1 MVGARWCVLSSTDK
15 TYFMDIKKLVGTAT
29 LALSLVAVSPALA
42 SSKGELRVEGSG
54 RSTSL
59 DAGIVVENG
68 DDSRGRGEDEVRG
81 RGSDDVRLETRSSS
95 SDERI
100 GHDSGDDDGDD
111 SILSDDRGGTST
123 VSGSRHD
130 ELEDIDDDHG
140 GRRSRTFGSIL
151 SDELARFGIGSTS
164 TMLSASTTVT
174 AEDRQDF
181 AEIFVNF
188 FAKIGGWFRGH
199 GGRSED

>member
-1 MVGARWCVLSSTDK
+1 
-15 TYFMDIKKLVGTAT
+15 MDIKKLVGTTT
-29 LALSLVAVSPALA
+29 LALSLMAVSPVFA
-42 SSKGELRVEGSG
+42 SSKGELHVEGGG
-54 RSTSL
+54 RSTSI
-59 DAGIVVENG
+59 DAGIVVEDG

-81 RGSDDVRLETRSSS
+81 RGSDDVRLETRSTS

-100 GHDSGDDDGDD
+100 GHDSGDDDD

-130 ELEDIDDDHG
+130 ELEDIGDDHG

-164 TMLSASTTVT
+164 AALSASTTVT

>member
-1 MVGARWCVLSSTDK
+1 
-15 TYFMDIKKLVGTAT
+15 MDIKKLVGTTT
-29 LALSLVAVSPALA
+29 LALSLMAVSPVLA
-42 SSKGELRVEGSG
+42 SSKGELHVEDGG
-54 RSTSL
+54 RSTSI
-59 DAGIVVENG
+59 DAGIVVEDG

-81 RGSDDVRLETRSSS
+81 RGSDDVRVETRSSS

-100 GHDSGDDDGDD
+100 GHDLNDD
-111 SILSDDRGGTST
+111 SDDSSLLDDRRGTST

-130 ELEDIDDDHG
+130 ELEDIGDDHG
-140 GRRSRTFGSIL
+140 GRRVRSFGSIL
-151 SDELARFGIGSTS
+151 TEELSRFGFGTTS
-164 TMLSASTTVT
+164 AAVSASSTVS
-174 AEDRQDF
+174 AEDRADF

>member
-1 MVGARWCVLSSTDK
+1 
-15 TYFMDIKKLVGTAT
+15 MDIKKLVGTTT
-29 LALSLVAVSPALA
+29 LALSLMAVSPVLA
-42 SSKGELRVEGSG
+42 SSKGELHVEGGG
-54 RSTSL
+54 RSTSI
-59 DAGIVVENG
+59 DAGIVVEDG

-81 RGSDDVRLETRSSS
+81 RGSDDVRLETRSTS

-100 GHDSGDDDGDD
+100 GHDSGDDEDDD
-111 SILSDDRGGTST
+111 SIMSDDRGGTST

-130 ELEDIDDDHG
+130 ELEDIGDDHG
-140 GRRSRTFGSIL
+140 GRHVRSFGSIL
-151 SDELARFGIGSTS
+151 TEELSRFGFGTTS
-164 TMLSASTTVT
+164 AAVSASSTVS
-174 AEDRQDF
+174 AEDRADF